1 MAQLLEHDE
10 IASRLEQLPAWERS
24 GHTITKTYKCR
35 NFVEAVAFVNR
46 IADAAEAANHHPDID
61 IRYNKVTL
69 ALTTH
74 SDGGLT
80 PKDFEL
86 ANGIE
91 NLVRE

>member
-1 MAQLLEHDE
+1 MAQLLERDE
-10 IASRLEQLPAWERS
+10 IDSRLEELPAWERD
-24 GHTITKTYKCR
+24 GDLITKAYTCR
-35 NFVEAVAFVNR
+35 DFGEAMAFVNR

-74 SDGGLT
+74 SAGGLT

-91 NLVRE
+91 NLAPQ